1 MHKCRGP
8 VTHALCATWSVAV
21 QCGWSV
27 DRRNREKYF
36 FVKFWLVYGCKVSV
50 GGPAFFSIFRS
61 TKNVWRE
68 VE

>member
-1 MHKCRGP
+1 MAG
-8 VTHALCATWSVAV
+8 ASID
-21 QCGWSV
+21 GI
-27 DRRNREKYF
+27 EKNIF
-36 FVKFWLVYGCKVSV
+36 FVNFWVVYGCKVSV